1 MPSQLQL
8 LQQATMR
15 LDVKASIWLSRLRV
29 VPKFV
34 PILDIRN
41 MVSPATRKL
50 IDDPPPQSSWMPGAA
65 IIELDAALYDLRGA
79 DAVDAWLHH
88 LALCALAPSGVALRS
103 NAIGSGVAPI
113 GSVDGLPVSAFG
125 ATLAFGH
132 PALDLVGRA
141 GQSVTEHACTVGR
154 DYYLVL
160 NPHTQLFLGDVDA
173 GLQRQHHARL

>member
-65 IIELDAALYDLRGA
+65 IIELNPVQTQTRRNSSWGLRESLG
-79 DAVDAWLHH
+79 
-88 LALCALAPSGVALRS
+88 RS
-103 NAIGSGVAPI
+103 
-113 GSVDGLPVSAFG
+113 
-125 ATLAFGH
+125 
-132 PALDLVGRA
+132 
-141 GQSVTEHACTVGR
+141 
-154 DYYLVL
+154 
-160 NPHTQLFLGDVDA
+160 
-173 GLQRQHHARL
+173 RL